1 MTVCVRPY
9 SFIIPIF
16 NKIPVMMFNFVCV
29 YMVTNLLNPPHFP
42 DDKLG
47 NNSRPIFRW
56 IPYTFYFTAAKKY
69 ARNN

>member
-47 NNSRPIFRW
+47 NNSRPIFR
-56 IPYTFYFTAAKKY
+56 
-69 ARNN
+69 